1 MPIKFLTL
9 GLVLLLM
16 TGCFSS
22 QQRVII
28 VEKSIN
34 LQNISQQ
41 KLTNNPT
48 NTKRVKQKI
57 VKSIS
62 KKTNTW
68 SIPVEGNISKTFS
81 TKSKHLGLTFDT
93 KTGQNVRA
101 IRDGEVVYVGN
112 KMRSHGKMI
121 IIRHPFGF
129 YSSYTQ
135 NKDLIVENG
144 DSVTKGQV
152 IAITSKVPFY
162 FEMKKFKQAI
172 NPLKYLK

>member
-1 MPIKFLTL
+1 MPVKFLAL
-9 GLVLLLM
+9 GFVLLLM

-22 QQRVII
+22 QKEVII

-41 KLTNNPT
+41 KLTN
-48 NTKRVKQKI
+48 TKKRKEKTTKKI
-57 VKSIS
+57 N
-62 KKTNTW
+62 KKTNRW
-68 SIPVEGNISKTFS
+68 SIPVKGNISKTFS
-81 TKSKHLGLTFDT
+81 TKNKYLGLTFDT
-93 KTGQNVRA
+93 KIGQSVRA

-112 KMRSHGKMI
+112 KMKSHGKMI

-144 DSVTKGQV
+144 DIVTKGQI
-152 IAITSKVPFY
+152 IAITSKIPFY
-162 FEMKKFKQAI
+162 FEMKKFKQLI
-172 NPLKYLK
+172 NPIKYLK

>member
-1 MPIKFLTL
+1 MPVKFLAL

-22 QQRVII
+22 QQGVII
-28 VEKSIN
+28 VEKSFN

-57 VKSIS
+57 VKNIS

-68 SIPVEGNISKTFS
+68 SIPVESNISQTFS
-81 TKSKHLGLTFDT
+81 TKNKHLGLTFDT

-112 KMRSHGKMI
+112 KMKSHGKMI

-144 DSVTKGQV
+144 DSVTKGQI

-162 FEMKKFKQAI
+162 FEMKKFKQPI

>member
-1 MPIKFLTL
+1 MLIKFLPL
-9 GLVLLLM
+9 GLVFLLT

-22 QQRVII
+22 QQEIII
-28 VEKSIN
+28 VEKSTN

-41 KLTNNPT
+41 KFANNT
-48 NTKRVKQKI
+48 TKTRKTKQKI
-57 VKSIS
+57 VK
-62 KKTNTW
+62 KTNRW

-81 TKSKHLGLTFDT
+81 TRNKHLGLTFDT

-101 IRDGEVVYVGN
+101 IRDGKVVYVGN
-112 KMRSHGKMI
+112 KMKSHGKMI

-135 NKDLIVENG
+135 NKALMVENN
-144 DSVTKGQV
+144 DAVTKGQI

-162 FEMKKFKQAI
+162 FEMKKFKQPI
-172 NPLKYLK
+172 DPLKYLK

>member
-1 MPIKFLTL
+1 MPVKFLVL
-9 GLVLLLM
+9 GFILLLM

-22 QQRVII
+22 QQKVII

-34 LQNISQQ
+34 LQNISQH

-48 NTKRVKQKI
+48 NTKRTKQKI
-57 VKSIS
+57 VRKVNRKIN
-62 KKTNTW
+62 KW
-68 SIPVEGNISKTFS
+68 SIPVKGNISETFS
-81 TKSKHLGLTFDT
+81 RKNKHLGLTFNT

-112 KMRSHGKMI
+112 KIKNHGKMI

-129 YSSYTQ
+129 YSLYTQ

-144 DSVTKGQV
+144 DVIIKGQI

-162 FEMKKFKQAI
+162 FEMKKFKQPI

>member
-1 MPIKFLTL
+1 MPVKFLAL
-9 GLVLLLM
+9 EFILLLM

-22 QQRVII
+22 QQEVII

-41 KLTNNPT
+41 KLTNNSS
-48 NTKRVKQKI
+48 NTKKRKEKTTKKI
-57 VKSIS
+57 N
-62 KKTNTW
+62 KKTNRW
-68 SIPVEGNISKTFS
+68 SIPVKGNISKTFS
-81 TKSKHLGLTFDT
+81 TKNKHLGLTFDT
-93 KTGQNVRA
+93 KIGQNVRA

-112 KMRSHGKMI
+112 KMKSHGKMI

-144 DSVTKGQV
+144 DTVTKGQI
-152 IAITSKVPFY
+152 IAITNKIPFY
-162 FEMKKFKQAI
+162 FEMKKFKQPI
-172 NPLKYLK
+172 NPIKYLK

>member
-1 MPIKFLTL
+1 MPVKFLAL

-16 TGCFSS
+16 TGCFSP
-22 QQRVII
+22 QQEVII

-41 KLTNNPT
+41 KLTN
-48 NTKRVKQKI
+48 TKRIKQKI
-57 VKSIS
+57 VKKIS
-62 KKTNTW
+62 KKPNKW
-68 SIPVEGNISKTFS
+68 SAPVKGNISKTFS
-81 TKSKHLGLTFDT
+81 TSNKHLGLTFDT

-112 KMRSHGKMI
+112 KMKSHGKMI

-144 DSVTKGQV
+144 DAVTKGQI
-152 IAITSKVPFY
+152 IAITSKIPFY
-162 FEMKKFKQAI
+162 FEMKKFTQPI
-172 NPLKYLK
+172 NPIKYLK